1 MGHGPQFE
9 AIEACVFDAYGTL
22 FDIHAPVARM
32 ASRIGPSASELTAL
46 WRRKQLEY
54 SWLRSLMRTHADFW
68 QVTSEALD
76 YALTVHSIDDAGLRD
91 ELMRLYLTLEP
102 YPDARSCLAELAKL
116 KCRTAIL
123 SNGTAAMLSAAVTAA
138 SFGELIEAII
148 SVEEVGVYKPDP
160 RVYAQA
166 LERLAIRWPSSIL
179 FVSGN
184 PWDAQ
189 AAANFGFRVARIDR
203 YGLPDDRMPGRID
216 VLIPSLAEVPALLA
230 ARR

>member
-22 FDIHAPVARM
+22 FDIHSPVTKM
-32 ASRIGPSASELTAL
+32 ASRIGPSASEVTLL

-76 YALTVHSIDDAGLRD
+76 YALGVHSINDPGLRA
-91 ELMRLYLTLEP
+91 ELMRLYLTIEP
-102 YPDARSCLAELAKL
+102 YPDARACLAELARV

-123 SNGTAAMLSAAVTAA
+123 SNGTPAMLSAAVTAA
-138 SFGELIEAII
+138 ELGDLIESII

-166 LERLAIRWPSSIL
+166 LERLAIRWPGSIL

-203 YGLPDDRMPGRID
+203 LGLPDDGIPGRID
-216 VLIPSLAEVPALLA
+216 VLVAGLAEVPALLA
-230 ARR
+230 RRQ

>member
-1 MGHGPQFE
+1 MGHGRQFGE
-9 AIEACVFDAYGTL
+9 IEACVFDAYGTL

-68 QVTSEALD
+68 QVTSEALH
-76 YALTVHSIDDAGLRD
+76 YALDVHSIADAELHD
-91 ELMRLYLTLEP
+91 ELMRLYLTIEP
-102 YPDARSCLAELAKL
+102 YPDARSCLTEIAKVQ
-116 KCRTAIL
+116 CRIAIL
-123 SNGTAAMLSAAVTAA
+123 SNGTPTMLSAAVTAA
-138 SFGELIEAII
+138 NLGELIEAVI

-189 AAANFGFRVARIDR
+189 AAANFGFRVARVDR
-203 YGLPDDRMPGRID
+203 YGLPNDMIPGRID
-216 VLIPSLAEVPALLA
+216 ILIPGLAEVPGLLA
-230 ARR
+230 PRR

>member
-22 FDIHAPVARM
+22 FDIHAPVAKM
-32 ASRIGPSASELTAL
+32 ASRIGPSASEVTLL

-54 SWLRSLMRTHADFW
+54 SWLRSLMRAHADFW

-76 YALTVHSIDDAGLRD
+76 YALGVHSIDDPKLRD
-91 ELMRLYLTLEP
+91 ELMQLYLKIEP
-102 YPDARSCLAELAKL
+102 YPDARACLAELARV

-123 SNGTAAMLSAAVTAA
+123 SNGTPAMLSAAVTAA
-138 SFGELIEAII
+138 KLGDLIEAII
-148 SVEEVGVYKPDP
+148 SVEEVGIYKPDP

-166 LERLAIRWPSSIL
+166 LDRLALRRPSSIL

-203 YGLPDDRMPGRID
+203 YGLPDDGIPGQID
-216 VLIPSLAEVPALLA
+216 VLVAGLAEVPALLA
-230 ARR
+230 RRR